1 MAQFTLVTRLA
12 DGFLLMESNEPLHGS
27 TTIKDQ
33 AKAIARRLEPHS
45 PTRLSIDCGPHQI
58 SYLLEDGLCF
68 LVVTDTAYPRRLTF
82 SYLASV
88 HREFT
93 AYLRDVDGEGWKNAL
108 SVTSRAYAHQGFAG
122 SKLPQLRREYADP
135 QSKSN
140 ASRLSEELQDVHSIM
155 RKNIAEVLQRG
166 ENLDRECGGVVLAVF
181 PFSFSFF
188 IIVCACSF
196 LSLTHTHTHTGRAYL
211 PSP

>member
-45 PTRLSIDCGPHQI
+45 PTRLSVDCGPHQI

-166 ENLDRECGGVVLAVF
+166 ENLDRECVVGEMLCALDATLLCF
-181 PFSFSFF
+181 PALC
-188 IIVCACSF
+188 VRA
-196 LSLTHTHTHTGRAYL
+196 LYTHPPTHAH
-211 PSP
+211 SHF